1 MPEQRPSAAG
11 LKKGEILG
19 IVYEYIGVDAGYL
32 GDFTYQSHVHFYPI
46 YCDLDIDPFDYLAQG
61 TTRERFIL
69 VLEKSPPDVQAK
81 IVRGVLAKY
90 PAGSSLLRTE
100 AGRDRLVAMAERL
113 ERGSVVAMVSATA
126 PAFTS
131 EVVVRALDDAETLLQ
146 SSGPESAV
154 DRVHT
159 ALHGHLGFLCDEAH
173 IAYGREDTMVGLLKK
188 LRKEHPNLRDLG
200 ARAQDIDTVLKASG
214 STLDALNPVRNNASV
229 AHPNAVLLGR
239 EEALLVINIGRSLL
253 VYLDSK
259 IALGPVTEPEPV
271 VSAGDI
277 ADYPYEAYDELND
290 R

>member
-1 MPEQRPSAAG
+1 MSATSSAG

-32 GDFTYQSHVHFYPI
+32 GDFSYQSHTLFYPL
-46 YCDLDIDPFDYLAQG
+46 YCDLDIDPFEYLKEG

-69 VLEKSPPDVQAK
+69 VLEQSPPDVQAR

-90 PAGSSLLRTE
+90 PVGTSPLRTE
-100 AGRDRLVAMAERL
+100 AAHDRLVAMAERL
-113 ERGSVVAMVSATA
+113 ERGGASVMVPVGAL
-126 PAFTS
+126 AFTS

-146 SSGPESAV
+146 TTGPQSAV

-159 ALHGHLGFLCDEAH
+159 ALHGHLGYLCSEAH
-173 IAYGREDTMVGLLKK
+173 IAYDRDHTMVGLLKK
-188 LRKEHPNLRDLG
+188 LRKGHPRLRDLG
-200 ARAQDIDTVLKASG
+200 VRAQDIDTVLKASG
-214 STLDALNPVRNNASV
+214 SILDALNPVRNNASV
-229 AHPNAVLLGR
+229 AHPNAALLGR
-239 EEALLVINIGRSLL
+239 EEAQLVINVGRSLL

-259 IALGPVTEPEPV
+259 IALSPVTEPEQV
-271 VSAGDI
+271 VTSF